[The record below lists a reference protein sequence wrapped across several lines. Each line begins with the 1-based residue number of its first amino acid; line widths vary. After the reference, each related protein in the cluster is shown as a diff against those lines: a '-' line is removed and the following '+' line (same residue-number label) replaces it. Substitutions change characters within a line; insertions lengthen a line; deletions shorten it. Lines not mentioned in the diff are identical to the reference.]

1 MSQPHKLRCYEYVER
16 PYERVR
22 AKFHDGALGTL
33 QRATASAATRA
44 NALAATLHAGL
55 AGISVGVDVRIRVKK
70 IRDDEAVAGLWPV
83 TTMELEWE
91 ADKTPALFPLM
102 SAELCVSPVAGDE
115 TQLLLEGEYRPPL
128 GAVGRA
134 VDAVVGHRI
143 AEAAVHRLLRDLAE
157 ELRRELPARA

>member
-1 MSQPHKLRCYEYVER
+1 MSQPCKLRCYEYVGR

-22 AKFHDGALGTL
+22 AKFHEGALETL

-44 NALAATLHAGL
+44 NALAGALHAGL
-55 AGISVGVDVRIRVKK
+55 AGISIEVDVRIRVKS

-83 TTMELEWE
+83 TTIQLEWE
-91 ADKTPALFPLM
+91 ADKTPALFPSM
-102 SAELCVSPVAGDE
+102 SAELSVSPIAAGE

-128 GAVGRA
+128 GPVGRA

-143 AEAAVHRLLRDLAE
+143 AEASVHRLLCDLAE
-157 ELRRELPARA
+157 ELRRELPAGG